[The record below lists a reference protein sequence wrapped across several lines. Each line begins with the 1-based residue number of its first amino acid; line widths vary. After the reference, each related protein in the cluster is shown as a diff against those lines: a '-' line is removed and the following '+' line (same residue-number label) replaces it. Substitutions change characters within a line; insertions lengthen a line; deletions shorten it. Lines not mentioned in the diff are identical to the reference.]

1 MEAWG
6 RSRGSEG
13 LVEASGGLEGGLAE
27 AWERLGEA
35 REMGKVRRAWR
46 RLGEAWGMAWQR
58 LGRRD
63 LAYIFSIAFRT
74 FGLWRSHVRRRRL
87 QWKTNASS
95 LGFHFRA
102 GALELISGTKSA
114 EQSCNRLSGVEG
126 GGSLLTEA
134 RAIP

>member
-1 MEAWG
+1 M
-6 RSRGSEG
+6 
-13 LVEASGGLEGGLAE
+13 
-27 AWERLGEA
+27 
-35 REMGKVRRAWR
+35 
-46 RLGEAWGMAWQR
+46 
-58 LGRRD
+58 
-63 LAYIFSIAFRT
+63 
-74 FGLWRSHVRRRRL
+74 RRRRL

-134 RAIP
+134 RAIPRPVLATLVPSQGIVPNAQKLYFQGPVLGPKNGCPNQGKKWSSAVFPAILG